1 VTDALGRQVAE
12 LQDGRVEAG
21 LHEVQFDGANL
32 SSGTYITSITM
43 TGVESGATFNK
54 TIKMALSK

>member
-1 VTDALGRQVAE
+1 VAE

-32 SSGTYITSITM
+32 SSGTYIATITM
-43 TGVESGATFNK
+43 TGTESGLTFTR
-54 TIKMALSK
+54 TIKMALNK